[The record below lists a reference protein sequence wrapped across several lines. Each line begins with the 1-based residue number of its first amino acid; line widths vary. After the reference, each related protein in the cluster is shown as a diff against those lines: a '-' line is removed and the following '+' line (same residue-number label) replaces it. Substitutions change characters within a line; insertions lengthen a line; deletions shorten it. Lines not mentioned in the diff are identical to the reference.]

1 MHKTNAHICR
11 HHAILQ
17 RLRMHTLQIWLFIQ
31 IFTWVTSREYMRK
44 LQAQTHI
51 IKKVQLILNVHKE
64 IEKEKIQ
71 YAYLGQ
77 IRISQTW
84 CMELTKR
91 HIIAAHLSTHYPS
104 CFIQHAMFPR
114 SARRPF
120 TYTNLILWTLFNRV
134 LPDTYIHV
142 HNYIEHSLTYP
153 TAYLDIP
160 YAPFQCN
167 RLQDIRI
174 PMYGINVN

>member
-1 MHKTNAHICR
+1 MHSACTKLMPVYTGIMLYYNVYVCTHYKYGYLYKYLLEWHLESICVSYR
-11 HHAILQ
+11 HKL
-17 RLRMHTLQIWLFIQ
+17 
-31 IFTWVTSREYMRK
+31 TSSRK
-44 LQAQTHI
+44 FSWSWMYI
-51 IKKVQLILNVHKE
+51 KE

-84 CMELTKR
+84 CMELTKW

-120 TYTNLILWTLFNRV
+120 TYTNLILWTLFNHV
-134 LPDTYIHV
+134 LPDTCI
-142 HNYIEHSLTYP
+142 P
-153 TAYLDIP
+153 TCA
-160 YAPFQCN
+160 
-167 RLQDIRI
+167 
-174 PMYGINVN
+174 